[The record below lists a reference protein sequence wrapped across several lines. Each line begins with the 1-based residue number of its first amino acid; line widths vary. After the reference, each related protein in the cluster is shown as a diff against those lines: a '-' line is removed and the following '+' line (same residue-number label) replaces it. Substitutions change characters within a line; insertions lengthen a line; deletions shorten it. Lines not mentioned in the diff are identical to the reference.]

1 MVLPVL
7 AVERTGVHLENLP
20 SQLKRWSV
28 AIISAIT
35 GACLGLVFRLAAT
48 SRIFGDSDNSAFW
61 LVTIGFLAAVPMAM
75 GYLSVDLY
83 WRGTPRSVIRW
94 YKWLFLPWVAVL
106 IEIAFVAL
114 VKWEGAICVIFASP
128 IMLVASL
135 IGGLAARLVWWRLG
149 KQTQGTLS
157 AVALPLL
164 VLLIEAH
171 IASPWQIRSVETTI
185 LIHAPSETV
194 WNNIKSVHA
203 IEKNE
208 LPDSW
213 IQHIGFPRP
222 IAATL
227 SHNGVGGVRE
237 ASFTGGLVFTETVN
251 QWDPE
256 HDLRFSIRANT
267 NSIPPTTLD
276 EHVTVGGAFFDV
288 LDGEYRIEP
297 RSDGVLLHLTS
308 HERLS
313 THLNPYAGIWTDAVM
328 RTIQRQILVII
339 RNRCQADTLKP

>member
-1 MVLPVL
+1 
-7 AVERTGVHLENLP
+7 LENLR

-28 AIISAIT
+28 VIVSAIA
-35 GACLGLVFRLAAT
+35 GACLGLVFRFAA
-48 SRIFGDSDNSAFW
+48 SGRFLGNSNISGFW
-61 LVTIGFLAAVPMAM
+61 LVTIGFLALVPMAM

-83 WRGTPRSVIRW
+83 WRGTPRTDIRW
-94 YKWLFLPWVAVL
+94 YKWLFLPWGAVL
-106 IEIAFVAL
+106 IEITFVAL
-114 VKWEGAICVIFASP
+114 VKWEGAVCIIFASP

-149 KQTQGTLS
+149 RQAKGTLS

-185 LIHAPSETV
+185 LLHAPAGTV
-194 WNNIKSVHA
+194 WNNIKSVPA
-203 IEKNE
+203 IQRSE

-227 SHNGVGGVRE
+227 SHDGVGGVRE

-267 NSIPPTTLD
+267 ESIPPTTLD

-313 THLNPYAGIWTDAVM
+313 THLNPYAGIWTDVVM
-328 RTIQRQILVII
+328 RTIQRQILEVI
-339 RNRCQADTLKP
+339 RARCEASTQNSRD